1 MLVTTNLLKGVG
13 TFAHTVQKAL
23 ETRHIWMSLVRVEF
37 VHEVLHLVI
46 YIALRLNDLLL
57 TIVLK
62 NISIFPLWQIRFIL
76 IWSVKVLKTSV
87 FSTFCLSLSFMSR
100 AFVVLILSK
109 PVTSILSTGLRQLDT
124 PFKTF
129 ICLGLVKVIILSHL
143 VQNFIVHRFL
153 PARLFP
159 YIVHVLIVY
168 LLWLTV

>member
-62 NISIFPLWQIRFIL
+62 NISIFPL
-76 IWSVKVLKTSV
+76 
-87 FSTFCLSLSFMSR
+87 
-100 AFVVLILSK
+100 
-109 PVTSILSTGLRQLDT
+109 
-124 PFKTF
+124 
-129 ICLGLVKVIILSHL
+129 
-143 VQNFIVHRFL
+143 
-153 PARLFP
+153 
-159 YIVHVLIVY
+159 
-168 LLWLTV
+168 